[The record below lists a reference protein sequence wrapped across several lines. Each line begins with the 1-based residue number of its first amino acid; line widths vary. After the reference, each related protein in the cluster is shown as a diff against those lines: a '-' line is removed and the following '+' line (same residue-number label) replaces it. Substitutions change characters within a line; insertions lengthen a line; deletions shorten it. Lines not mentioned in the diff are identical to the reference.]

1 MANQTNERQIK
12 TTMGYF
18 DVVGKFKVDA
28 KTFSLSQPGKNNPN
42 WIQNV
47 FNPKIE
53 ADEGKSMYM
62 KFSSG
67 YNKNEGKTIYARSTS
82 ETNLEIAFA
91 DRNNENIINLVD
103 DKSFI
108 RVGISKELV
117 KDSATGKEYKQWVYK
132 KYLDTFDVVTFL
144 QQVLPLDSE
153 QKVRIQGVVKFTT
166 YNGDVMR
173 NYEIQS
179 IYLLNNNEEEG
190 KEMSP
195 KLEFTQNVLL
205 TKDCVNN
212 DLDGETGIATI
223 NSLVMVKQKREFKT
237 IPVKF
242 LMKAHDEKQKAT
254 YKKLIDS
261 FFNVPDGIVRRM
273 TLEGIFEVGYVSGEV
288 KEDDLPQEAKELLE
302 MGLYSMEEVMKMYAV
317 KDRVDNLLIKRPK
330 MKVVE
335 GKLNVEMSDTEYLP
349 SDLEGKSAEVIE
361 EEIIETD
368 SSVDSLLD
376 DLNNL

>member
-1 MANQTNERQIK
+1 MNNQANERKIK

-18 DVVGKFKVDA
+18 DVVGKFKVDG
-28 KTFSLSQPGKNNPN
+28 KTFTLSQPGKNNAN
-42 WIQNV
+42 WIQNI

-53 ADEGKSMYM
+53 GDEGKSMYM

-67 YNKNEGKTIYARSTS
+67 YDAVRGKTIYARSKS

-91 DRNNENIINLVD
+91 DRNNENIVGLVD
-103 DKSFI
+103 DRSFI
-108 RVGISKELV
+108 RVGITKELV
-117 KDSATGKEYKQWVYK
+117 KDNETGKEYKQWIFK
-132 KYLDTFDVVTFL
+132 KFLDTFDVVTFL
-144 QQVLPLDSE
+144 QQAMPLDTE

-190 KEMSP
+190 KEMTP

-205 TKDCVNN
+205 TKDCITN
-212 DLDGETGIATI
+212 DLDGESGIATI
-223 NSLVMVKQKREFKT
+223 NSLVMVKEKKEFKT

-242 LMKAHDEKQKAT
+242 LMKAHDDKQKAT
-254 YKKLIDS
+254 YNKLINS
-261 FFNVPDGIVRRM
+261 FFTIPDGVVRRM
-273 TLEGIFEVGYVSGEV
+273 TLECEFEVGYVAGNVRE
-288 KEDDLPQEAKELLE
+288 EDLPQEARELLD
-302 MGLYSMEEVMKMYAV
+302 MGLYTMEEVMKMYAV
-317 KDRVDNLLIKRPK
+317 KSRVDNLIVKRPK

-335 GKLNVEMSDTEYLP
+335 GKLNVEMSDSEYLL
-349 SDLEGKSAEVIE
+349 SDLEGKSADVVQEEVIVS
-361 EEIIETD
+361 D
-368 SSVDSLLD
+368 GNMDSLLE